1 MIPRMHTPFRLDA
14 AKESKTINMTV
25 LKLLFLSV
33 VFISH
38 NSSVST
44 TVTALS
50 RIQDVAKRQ
59 RRRDL
64 GEGVGGVMRVLPATS
79 RHKPPGTATKPR
91 GRQHYKW
98 QGSNQGIHQSMSK
111 STSKRVFKTW
121 KKPLPNHI
129 IVAKGTTKGKGIIVK
144 GKGQMKPSHGSMF
157 TPAPTI
163 TPVIIVPDCFSNT
176 TTLFHF
182 MKQEANPVASY
193 VYTLCPN
200 TVFDIGFLDEM
211 GECCVRG
218 MNALFAKSKSHI
230 KCGESGSSNNNC
242 TLLGGQVQVA
252 SGPTFFDEDAATEVV
267 FQGITFEAA
276 VDTGVLL
283 AHRGDVTFID
293 CIFKVRKKVYPPI
306 STI

>member
-1 MIPRMHTPFRLDA
+1 MHPPFRLHA

-25 LKLLFLSV
+25 LKLLFLFV
-33 VFISH
+33 VFKSR
-38 NSSVST
+38 NSSVGT

-59 RRRDL
+59 RIRDL
-64 GEGVGGVMRVLPATS
+64 GVGGGGVMRLLPATI

-98 QGSNQGIHQSMSK
+98 LGSNQGMSQSM
-111 STSKRVFKTW
+111 SKRVFKTW
-121 KKPLPNHI
+121 KKPSPTHI
-129 IVAKGTTKGKGIIVK
+129 IVGKGTTKGKGIVVK
-144 GKGQMKPSHGSMF
+144 GKGQMKPSPGSMS

-176 TTLFHF
+176 TILFYF

-193 VYTLCPN
+193 IYTLCPN

-218 MNALFAKSKSHI
+218 MYALFTKSKSHI
-230 KCGESGSSNNNC
+230 KCGESGSSDNNC

-252 SGPTFFDEDAATEVV
+252 SGPTFFDEDVATEVV

-283 AHRGDVTFID
+283 SHRGDVTFID
-293 CIFKVRKKVYPPI
+293 CIFKVRKKVHLPI